1 MNGKHLLLGIVTGA
15 AIAGIGTLLYTPAS
29 GKNLRKN
36 LKENKD
42 ELQDICK
49 ELKLKVNEMKEES
62 LSASKVSKETVK
74 LFISESKEL
83 VQAWKSDVE
92 PHKNEIQKRIKEIEN
107 TLGELEDVVAE
118 PNK

>member
-1 MNGKHLLLGIVTGA
+1 MNGKHLLLGIVAGA
-15 AIAGIGTLLYTPAS
+15 AIAGIGTLLCTPTS

-42 ELQDICK
+42 ELQDIISDI
-49 ELKLKVNEMKEES
+49 KLKVNEMKEES
-62 LSASKVSKETVK
+62 VSASKVSKEAVK
-74 LFISESKEL
+74 QFISESKDL
-83 VQAWKSDVE
+83 MQAWKSDVE

-107 TLGELEDVVAE
+107 TLGELESVLAE